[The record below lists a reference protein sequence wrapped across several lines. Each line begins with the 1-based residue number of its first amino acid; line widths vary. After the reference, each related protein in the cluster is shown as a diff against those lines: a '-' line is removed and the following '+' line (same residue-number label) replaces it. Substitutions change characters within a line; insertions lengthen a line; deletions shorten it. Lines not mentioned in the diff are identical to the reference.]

1 MKKNTKLIGVFV
13 LASMIVFVLVSF
25 LLVRHRIMALEEQ
38 RHHLLCDVLRPGM
51 SEEEVIN
58 ILDQTGEFTLRRSDW
73 PWGDV
78 ELGIKFTSPDDIKS
92 IGGFNLGFVNNK
104 YNGAY
109 RRIGSDN
116 IIGICYFDIPT
127 PTQ

>member
-13 LASMIVFVLVSF
+13 LAGMVVFVLVSF
-25 LLVRHRIMALEEQ
+25 LLVRHRTIAIEEQ
-38 RHHLLCDVLRPGM
+38 RRHLLCDVLRPGM

-104 YNGAY
+104 FNSAFLRY
-109 RRIGSDN
+109 GSDKY
-116 IIGICYFDIPT
+116 ISICNFDIPT
-127 PTQ
+127 Q